1 LRAAAVAPEM
11 APLCPSDTQ
20 EKMTSTN
27 GDSPE
32 YLARKQFFQRML
44 TVYGR
49 NPVAEALLSKD
60 VRPYRLHLAESNKP
74 APVLQEIERRAREK
88 GAEVQYHSREALA
101 HISKNARQDQGVALD
116 VECEGFAAAGDF
128 ISSAPEHYE
137 LLALDRITNPQNL
150 GMIIRSVCA
159 SPMTGL
165 LLPDKGC
172 AKLDSLVIK
181 ASAGTLFKARILR
194 CKSLADCLA
203 DFRKIGA
210 DVYGLDARGDVRLHQ
225 LRTPAPRIFVMG
237 NESDGL
243 SRAVAAAC
251 NHTIAIPMQNGVES
265 LNVSIAASLIAFRT
279 LI

>member
-1 LRAAAVAPEM
+1 
-11 APLCPSDTQ
+11 
-20 EKMTSTN
+20 MTSSN

-32 YLARKQFFQRML
+32 YLAKKQFFQRML

-49 NPVAEALLSKD
+49 NPVTEALLSKD
-60 VRPYRLHLAESNKP
+60 IKPYRLHLAESNKP
-74 APVLQEIERRAREK
+74 APALQDIERRAREK

-101 HISKNARQDQGVALD
+101 RISKNARQDQGVALD
-116 VECEGFAAAGDF
+116 VECEGFAAAKDF
-128 ISSAPEHYE
+128 LQAAPRNYE
-137 LLALDRITNPQNL
+137 LLALDRVTNPQNL

-165 LLPDKGC
+165 LLPEKGC

-194 CKSLADCLA
+194 CKNLSDCLN
-203 DFRKIGA
+203 DFKRAGA
-210 DVYGLDARGDVRLHQ
+210 SVYGLDAKGETRLKD

-237 NESDGL
+237 NETDGL
-243 SRAVAAAC
+243 SPAVAAIC
-251 NHTIAIPMQNGVES
+251 DHTIAIPMQNGVES

-279 LI
+279 LV